1 MTNHLDHDRNES
13 QIDANQVFDRPFT
26 APSNN
31 NKQAPPPQSVN
42 AAYNNQAWNTWIL
55 FGVLLIF
62 LVIGYWNALQVAAS
76 AWSHAL
82 YSHGWLIPVIA
93 VGLLWLRKEPYRPFP
108 DNQRWFGVGLLLTSL
123 LFRLLMAHFGFESLN
138 HLTFVPAVASLFL
151 IAGGWPMF
159 RWGAPVVFILF
170 FMFPLP
176 WSIENMLL
184 APMQEWATICSN
196 FMLQTLGFESYRTGN
211 VINIANVPLNVV
223 DACSGL
229 RMTTIFLALSISL
242 VLIAQREWWENLII
256 LVCAI
261 PIALIVNI
269 TRITVT
275 GIGYS
280 LVGVGGTTEKLI
292 HDWSGFAMVPMALI
306 LLWAVLQLL
315 TLLFYE
321 VDTNTQATL
330 FNQTGFG
337 STRRRIH

>member
-1 MTNHLDHDRNES
+1 MNNHLEHDSNES
-13 QIDANQVFDRPFT
+13 QIGANPSFDRPFNPNQSQGET
-26 APSNN
+26 APSVE
-31 NKQAPPPQSVN
+31 KVYAAQEYQS
-42 AAYNNQAWNTWIL
+42 WII
-55 FGVLLIF
+55 FWVLL
-62 LVIGYWNALQVAAS
+62 LAVIAGYWNALEVAKGV
-76 AWSHAL
+76 WSHAL

-93 VGLLWLRKEPYRPFP
+93 VVLLWLRKEPYRPFP
-108 DNQRWFGVGLLLTSL
+108 NNQRWFGVGLLLSSL
-123 LFRLLMAHFGFESLN
+123 LFRLLMAHFGLESLN
-138 HLTFVPAVASLFL
+138 HWTFVPAVASLFL

-159 RWGAPVVFILF
+159 RWGAPVAFILF

-176 WSIENMLL
+176 WTFEVSLL
-184 APMQEWATICSN
+184 APMQEWATMCSN

-211 VINIANVPLNVV
+211 VINIADVPMNVV

-256 LVCAI
+256 LLCAI

-280 LVGVGGTTEKLI
+280 IFGVGGTTEKLI

-306 LLWAVLQLL
+306 LLWAILQLL

-321 VDTNTQATL
+321 VDTNTQVSL
-330 FNQTGFG
+330 FSQTGFG
-337 STRRRIH
+337 SSRRRIH

>member
-1 MTNHLDHDRNES
+1 
-13 QIDANQVFDRPFT
+13 
-26 APSNN
+26 
-31 NKQAPPPQSVN
+31 
-42 AAYNNQAWNTWIL
+42 
-55 FGVLLIF
+55 
-62 LVIGYWNALQVAAS
+62 
-76 AWSHAL
+76 
-82 YSHGWLIPVIA
+82 
-93 VGLLWLRKEPYRPFP
+93 
-108 DNQRWFGVGLLLTSL
+108 
-123 LFRLLMAHFGFESLN
+123 
-138 HLTFVPAVASLFL
+138 
-151 IAGGWPMF
+151 
-159 RWGAPVVFILF
+159 
-170 FMFPLP
+170 
-176 WSIENMLL
+176 MLL
-184 APMQEWATICSN
+184 APMQQWATICSN

-211 VINIANVPLNVV
+211 VINIANVPMNVV